1 MGRTVFDSLDANTA
15 RMAVEQEILVDQMS
29 DLLGISK
36 RQLAVQGAS
45 LRVQLQLSEIASRQN
60 EVGKEQLVAA
70 LRVAKT
76 LDVTNKAL
84 GRIESSLG
92 DLSGLLVQ
100 QNALLQKSL
109 RKLAAEAQEHIERGM
124 EAYNHGWYQDSRRD
138 FEAAVVKDPYSAIAY
153 YFLARCHHLEGNE
166 EEADRTYDKC
176 LVYSQ
181 ASSPVFRSLAL
192 CDLAKRAAAS
202 SDVSAARKLLAL
214 AAVSPDA
221 DVVAVAAAAV
231 TVDCAAA
238 AVDEGTHRSVVSA
251 LEKEHVD
258 PEVLI
263 EILRK
268 QIPAQAKGT
277 FRKELDKAFMSWEGL
292 ARDALYDR
300 LLSHFYRE
308 VSDFAYLA
316 PRVRASFL
324 NAAHGRFHA
333 LIAPLADLLEWTAA
347 TCDHIAANV
356 AVFPRS
362 CPDVLRL
369 YRCLGEWNATLV
381 RLNTL
386 ASRLAGQE
394 ELTNKS
400 FVGQLNLGLVEL
412 PYMYEDDRILFE
424 VSTVEGDLLALTCY
438 YAIFTRNGQEHFN
451 VALHDFGLLAF
462 DSYPHGSE
470 YKGVAVRDSRTGQ
483 TLLQGTTPGFRYQA
497 DAQQMLHFYL
507 DVFISSG
514 RLLSGIHEC
523 LQWAA
528 THEDELFSVCLL
540 LNAIVE
546 RQTRLA
552 SRPATRVSGMKKA
565 IGVGD
570 EPEVVADEPEVV
582 EDEPDTVGEEPEIIE

>member
-1 MGRTVFDSLDANTA
+1 MERTVFDSLDENTA
-15 RMAVEQEILVDQMS
+15 RMAESQRILVHQMS
-29 DLLGISK
+29 DLLDIEES
-36 RQLAVQGAS
+36 QLAVQEES
-45 LRVQLQLSEIASRQN
+45 LLVQEQIHDIASRQL
-60 EVGKEQLVAA
+60 EVGQEQLAAA
-70 LRVAKT
+70 LRVAQK
-76 LDVTNKAL
+76 LDVTNAVL
-84 GRIESSLG
+84 GQIESSLG

-109 RKLAAEAQEHIERGM
+109 RKLAAEAQEHIERGI
-124 EAYNHGWYQDSRRD
+124 EAYNHGWYQDARRD
-138 FEAAVVKDPYSAIAY
+138 FDSAIVKDPYSAIAY
-153 YFLARCHHLEGNE
+153 YFLARCHHLENNE
-166 EEADRTYDKC
+166 EESDRAYDKC

-181 ASSPVFRSLAL
+181 ASSPLFRSLTL

-202 SDVSAARKLLAL
+202 SDISASRKLLSS
-214 AAVSPDA
+214 AAASPDA

-231 TVDCAAA
+231 AVDCAAA
-238 AVDEGTHRSVVSA
+238 AIDEGTHRSVVAA

-258 PEVLI
+258 PEFLI
-263 EILRK
+263 GVLRK
-268 QIPAQAKGT
+268 QVPAQVKGT
-277 FRKELDKAFMSWEGL
+277 FRKELDKAFKSWEGL

-324 NAAHGRFHA
+324 NAAHGHFHS
-333 LIAPLADLLEWTAA
+333 LIAPLADLLEWSAA

-356 AVFPRS
+356 AAFPRT

-394 ELTNKS
+394 ELTNDG

-412 PYMYEDDRILFE
+412 PYMHEDDRILFE
-424 VSTVEGDLLALTCY
+424 ISTTEGDLLALTCY
-438 YAIFTRNGQEHFN
+438 YAIFTRNGQEHFS
-451 VALHDFGLLAF
+451 VELHDFGLLTF
-462 DSYPHGSE
+462 DSYPHGNE
-470 YKGVAVRDSRTGQ
+470 HKGVVVRDSRTGQ
-483 TLLQGTTPGFRYQA
+483 TLLQGTTPGFTYRA
-497 DAQQMLHFYL
+497 DAQQTLHFYL

-514 RLLSGIHEC
+514 RLLCGIHEC

-528 THEDELFSVCLL
+528 THEDELFSICLL

-546 RQTRLA
+546 RQTCLA
-552 SRPATRVSGMKKA
+552 SR
-565 IGVGD
+565 GVGG
-570 EPEVVADEPEVV
+570 EPEVVADEPDVV
-582 EDEPDTVGEEPEIIE
+582 EDEPDIVGDEPEIIE